1 MVHTPPNLSALISPF
16 ALSQKSHPPP
26 RRSLFIP
33 QAKEALA
40 KAIAAFAIPENKE
53 RMENAIKDCDPANPM
68 AKMQVLIPLVQE
80 IQAVVMKEYGFEGP
94 GAVMAATMQINMF
107 APQDPEIANGV
118 RMLAAKLSG
127 N

>member
-1 MVHTPPNLSALISPF
+1 MKF
-16 ALSQKSHPPP
+16 AL
-26 RRSLFIP
+26 
-33 QAKEALA
+33 ALA
-40 KAIAAFAIPENKE
+40 ALAATAQALSEEASSMLLSERFEAFKAEHGKTYTGAEHKE
-53 RMENAIKDCDPANPM
+53 RMETAIASCDPTNPM
-68 AKMQVLIPLVQE
+68 AKMQTLIPIVQE
-80 IQAVVMKEYGFEGP
+80 IQGTVMAKYGFEGP

>member
-1 MVHTPPNLSALISPF
+1 M
-16 ALSQKSHPPP
+16 
-26 RRSLFIP
+26 
-33 QAKEALA
+33 EA
-40 KAIAAFAIPENKE
+40 AIAG
-53 RMENAIKDCDPANPM
+53 CDPANPM
-68 AKMQVLIPLVQE
+68 AKMQVLIPLVQS

>member
-1 MVHTPPNLSALISPF
+1 
-16 ALSQKSHPPP
+16 
-26 RRSLFIP
+26 
-33 QAKEALA
+33 
-40 KAIAAFAIPENKE
+40 
-53 RMENAIKDCDPANPM
+53 M
-68 AKMQVLIPLVQE
+68 AKY
-80 IQAVVMKEYGFEGP
+80 KFEGP

>member
-1 MVHTPPNLSALISPF
+1 MET
-16 ALSQKSHPPP
+16 
-26 RRSLFIP
+26 
-33 QAKEALA
+33 ALA
-40 KAIAAFAIPENKE
+40 S
-53 RMENAIKDCDPANPM
+53 CDPTNPM
-68 AKMQVLIPLVQE
+68 AKMQKLIPLVQE
-80 IQAVVMKEYGFEGP
+80 IQASVMKEYGFDGP

>member
-1 MVHTPPNLSALISPF
+1 MATPPPAFPTLTLDEAKA
-16 ALSQKSHPPP
+16 ALS
-26 RRSLFIP
+26 
-33 QAKEALA
+33 E
-40 KAIAAFAIPENKE
+40 AIAAFEIPENKE
-53 RMENAIKDCDPANPM
+53 RMESAIAGCDPTNPM
-68 AKMQVLIPLVQE
+68 AKMQVLIPIVQE
-80 IQAVVMKEYGFEGP
+80 IQASVMAKYKFEGP

>member
-1 MVHTPPNLSALISPF
+1 MATPAPAFPTLDLE
-16 ALSQKSHPPP
+16 K
-26 RRSLFIP
+26 
-33 QAKEALA
+33 AKAALA
-40 KAIAAFAIPENKE
+40 EAIAAFEIPEHKE
-53 RMENAIKDCDPANPM
+53 RMETAIASCDPTNPM
-68 AKMQVLIPLVQE
+68 AKMQTLIPIVQE
-80 IQAVVMKEYGFEGP
+80 IQGTVMAKYGFEGP